1 LIQQSCAVFGG
12 LSISVRVGVL
22 SVLFRVLV
30 MRERER
36 EGEAQ
41 TVNRTASETDNV
53 HG

>member
-30 MRERER
+30 MRERE
-36 EGEAQ
+36 GEAQ